1 MMGKFSRWPMLM
13 AAGFLVATAVG
24 IDLSTT
30 TAGYVVTVLIVLGA
44 VCLGG
49 FVYAEGARHREWL
62 GHLFDSST
70 GGNDQEGPGPLP
82 DTKE

>member
-1 MMGKFSRWPMLM
+1 MDKLARWPLLM

-24 IDLSTT
+24 IDISNPPTN
-30 TAGYVVTVLIVLGA
+30 GYVVTVLFILGA
-44 VCLGG
+44 MCLGA

-62 GHLFDSST
+62 GHLFGKA
-70 GGNDQEGPGPLP
+70 GGNDQESPGPLP